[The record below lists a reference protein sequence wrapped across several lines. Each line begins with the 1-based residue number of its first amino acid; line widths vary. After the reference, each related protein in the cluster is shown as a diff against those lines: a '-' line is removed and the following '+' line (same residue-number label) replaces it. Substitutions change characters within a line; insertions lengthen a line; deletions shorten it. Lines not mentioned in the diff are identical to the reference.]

1 MWFRDFLGKF
11 FTTKTDVVV
20 GETLK
25 AAREKE
31 GDIMREL
38 EKIIT
43 QGEV

>member
-25 AAREKE
+25 ATIFLKN
-31 GDIMREL
+31 
-38 EKIIT
+38 
-43 QGEV
+43 